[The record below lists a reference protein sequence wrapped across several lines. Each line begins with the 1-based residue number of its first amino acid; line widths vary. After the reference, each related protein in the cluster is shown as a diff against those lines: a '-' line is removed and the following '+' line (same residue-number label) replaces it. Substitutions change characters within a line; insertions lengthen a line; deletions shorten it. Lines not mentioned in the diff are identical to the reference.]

1 MKTVLTITVIVLF
14 LCIFLNINKDT
25 NIYIKDQEYTVD
37 ESYLLGTWK
46 TENNDDTER
55 WGFEKV
61 NGKNI
66 FYGYVYPGIIAF
78 ETCTWSLNKGVLY
91 LSCEDGYNMYFD
103 IVAKNT
109 AGDRLYLSN
118 KHNKSISSSVELRRM
133 ANIKK

>member
-66 FYGYVYPGIIAF
+66 FYGYVYPSIIAF

-91 LSCEDGYNMYFD
+91 LSGEDGYNMYFD